1 MTLDKTLYTTREAA
15 EILFGDRSSASYE
28 KARRLRATPE
38 IAGKLIRMGPRSI
51 YWPRSVLAPMIGLK

>member
-15 EILFGDRSSASYE
+15 EILFGDRSEASYQ

-38 IAGKLIRMGPRSI
+38 ISEKLIKMGPRSI
-51 YWPRSVLAPMIGLK
+51 YWPRSILASMTGLK